1 MIVIPA
7 IDVRGGRCVRLRQG
21 DYSRETTYAVD
32 PMHVARDFAA
42 LGARRLHIVD
52 LDAARGQPDPASEI
66 AVRRAVRAACEDGC
80 AVEVGGGV
88 RTLHDAGLWFAE
100 GAAFVV
106 LGSVAV
112 RRPELALEICQAYE
126 GRVLLALDAR
136 DGGVRVE
143 GWTEPGGGVADALRS
158 WSGWP
163 AAGVVFTSTE
173 RDGMLDGPDLEG
185 LDLCRELHDGDVY
198 ISGGIATA
206 EDVVAC
212 AAHLAAGVIIG
223 RALYER
229 RMELGELLE
238 RFPVP
243 VP

>member
-21 DYSRETTYAVD
+21 DYARQTTYGVD
-32 PMHVARDFAA
+32 PMDVAREFASV
-42 LGARRLHIVD
+42 GARRVHIVD
-52 LDAARGQPDPASEI
+52 LDAARGQADAATEI

-80 AVEVGGGV
+80 AVQVGGGV

-106 LGSVAV
+106 VGSVAV
-112 RRPELALEICQAYE
+112 RQPELALEICQAYE

-143 GWTEPGGGVADALRS
+143 GWTQPGGGVEDVLRS

-163 AAGVVFTSTE
+163 SAGVVFTSTD

-185 LDLCRELHDGDVY
+185 LDRCRALYAGDVY
-198 ISGGIATA
+198 LSGGIATA
-206 EDVVAC
+206 DDVIAS
-212 AAHLAAGVIIG
+212 AAHGAAGVVIG
-223 RALYER
+223 RALYEGR
-229 RMELGELLE
+229 LELGELLQ
-238 RFPVP
+238 RFPVA